1 MFYFGLTRLLWKG
14 RLVVVYQGND
24 AHDIPLWNWAERQLV
39 KTLLATADCVVGVSR
54 SLLDE
59 VRRIFPRLRLTTSQV
74 IPNGVPLD
82 IIRQPRETLSVVDGM
97 REYVLTVGQLIHRK
111 GVDVLIDALA
121 MAKARGFGAKL
132 VIVGDGLERS
142 TFVERSKAAG
152 LSEDIVFVGDQS
164 YERTLCFMEACL
176 FFVLASRA
184 EGLPLVI
191 LEALG
196 CKKAVIA
203 THVDGIPELV
213 EHGRSGLLVDK
224 ENPRALADALVLLY
238 RDEDLRQRLAQYG
251 YEQVRQNYTWD
262 AVGSRYLE
270 IFHAV

>member
-1 MFYFGLTRLLWKG
+1 
-14 RLVVVYQGND
+14 
-24 AHDIPLWNWAERQLV
+24 
-39 KTLLATADCVVGVSR
+39 
-54 SLLDE
+54 
-59 VRRIFPRLRLTTSQV
+59 
-74 IPNGVPLD
+74 
-82 IIRQPRETLSVVDGM
+82 M

-111 GVDVLIDALA
+111 GIDVLIDALA

-213 EHGRSGLLVDK
+213 EHERSGLLVDK

-251 YEQVRQNYTWD
+251 YEQVRQKYTWD
-262 AVGSRYLE
+262 AVGGRYLE
-270 IFHAV
+270 IFQAV